1 VAGDAGIR
9 RPNGLNEPVNGV
21 RLAVTGLDPNG
32 IFIPAEARGTN
43 YARVLLH
50 DSRDEFNGDYNS
62 LQISVIKRMANR
74 RSGRVAY
81 TLQKGNWVGL
91 GNPDD
96 RVWLDNDVR
105 ADYGRFASDRRQ
117 CWPCPEP

>member
-1 VAGDAGIR
+1 M
-9 RPNGLNEPVNGV
+9 RPDGLNEPVNGV
-21 RLAVTGLDPNG
+21 RLAVNGLDPNG
-32 IFIPAEARGTN
+32 IIPAEARGTN

-74 RSGRVAY
+74 WSGRVAY
-81 TLQKGNWVGL
+81 TLQKGNGVGL
-91 GNPDD
+91 GNP
-96 RVWLDNDVR
+96 
-105 ADYGRFASDRRQ
+105 GDRRSGSTTKSAPTTVGSRASGGK

>member
-9 RPNGLNEPVNGV
+9 RPDGINEPVNGV
-21 RLAVTGLDPNG
+21 RLAVTGFDPNG

-74 RSGRVAY
+74 WSGRVAY
-81 TLQKGNWVGL
+81 TLQKGNGVGL
-91 GNPDD
+91 GNPD
-96 RVWLDNDVR
+96 VATVLSAIAGLW
-105 ADYGRFASDRRQ
+105 
-117 CWPCPEP
+117 